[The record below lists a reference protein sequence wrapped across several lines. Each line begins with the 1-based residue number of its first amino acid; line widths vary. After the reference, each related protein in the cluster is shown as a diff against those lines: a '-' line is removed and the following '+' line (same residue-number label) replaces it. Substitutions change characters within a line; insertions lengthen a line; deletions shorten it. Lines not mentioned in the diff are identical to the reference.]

1 MRSVSG
7 WVVGYGASMLADQ
20 VFFLALTWAALQ
32 VGTPSEVGLVLAAG
46 SIPRLLILL
55 VGGTFADAKSPK
67 RIIIGADGGR
77 ALVMAAAGVALTI
90 GSMNISGLVVVAL
103 AVGALDG
110 LFLPAVAALPVRIAP
125 PHLMGRVSAM
135 RTVAQR
141 VGVFGGG
148 PLAGWLIYMY
158 GPSAAFY
165 GSAALFAI
173 SVGSLAL
180 VTVTPQPERADGDGD
195 SSTPASAGQ
204 MPPARRRVLAAM
216 RRIAARTAEGLH
228 TVRHDPVLRWL
239 LILIGGM
246 NFGFAGPFTA
256 GIPLLAA
263 ANGWGAHGA
272 GLLIGAF
279 GIGAAA
285 SGIALLFVKRVPR
298 AGVVQLVGVLFMGLA
313 LAGVGTAATLPAAMA
328 FALIVGLSS
337 GLFGTVV
344 YGLLLTAAP
353 KAEVARVMA
362 LLALTLDG
370 VAPISFL
377 ATGALSAAF
386 GARWPFLI
394 GGLIIVAAT
403 AAAATRPQ
411 LRALQLAEPEPP
423 STDPAAPA

>member
-7 WVVGYGASMLADQ
+7 WVVGYGASVLADQ

-55 VGGTFADAKSPK
+55 VGGTFADARSPK

-125 PHLMGRVSAM
+125 SHLMGRVSAM

-158 GPSAAFY
+158 GPGAAFY

-180 VTVTPQPERADGDGD
+180 VTVTPQPEKADGD
-195 SSTPASAGQ
+195 SATPTPAGQ
-204 MPPARRRVLAAM
+204 LPPARRRLLAAM
-216 RRIAARTAEGLH
+216 RRIAGRTAEGLH

-263 ANGWGAHGA
+263 AHGWGAHGA

-285 SGIALLFVKRVPR
+285 SGIALLFVQRVPH

-377 ATGALSAAF
+377 ATGALSAAL
-386 GARWPFLI
+386 GATWPFLI

-411 LRALQLAEPEPP
+411 LRSLELAEPVPP
-423 STDPAAPA
+423 STDPAASP